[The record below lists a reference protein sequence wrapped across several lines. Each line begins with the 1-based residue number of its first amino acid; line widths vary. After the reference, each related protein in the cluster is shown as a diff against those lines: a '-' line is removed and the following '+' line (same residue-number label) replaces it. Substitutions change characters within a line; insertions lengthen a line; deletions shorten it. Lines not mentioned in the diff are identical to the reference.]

1 MTLSDPSPSE
11 YTTEEFK
18 KLELRSGLVSEK
30 RFQGCGFVKC
40 VFNENTFR
48 SCAFHECIF
57 KACDLSLAKL
67 PGCSF
72 KAVKFVDCQ
81 LIGLDWTETTWA
93 GGRVIFKP
101 ADFTGCVLNYSTFM
115 GLDLKGA
122 VLRKCIAREVS
133 FEEADLTRADCRGTD
148 FSGSRFNH
156 TNLTETDFTGALN
169 YAVSPVDNTLKKTKF
184 SLPEA
189 MSLLHEMDI
198 VLTDEF
204 GEESSA

>member
-11 YTTEEFK
+11 YTPDEFK
-18 KLELRSGLVSEK
+18 KLDLRFGLVSEK
-30 RFQGCGFVKC
+30 RFQGCTFSKCSFNETIFQSC
-40 VFNENTFR
+40 VFHDCT
-48 SCAFHECIF
+48 F

-72 KAVKFVDCQ
+72 KAVKFENCQ
-81 LIGLDWTETTWA
+81 LIGLDWTETAWA
-93 GGRVIFKP
+93 GGRVIFKA

-122 VLRKCIAREVS
+122 ALRKCIAREVS
-133 FEEADLTRADCRGTD
+133 FEEADLTKADCRGTD

-156 TNLTETDFTGALN
+156 TNLTEADFTRALS
-169 YAVSPVDNTLKKTKF
+169 YAISPADNTLKKTRF

-189 MSLLHEMDI
+189 MSLLHALDI

-204 GEESSA
+204 GEESS